1 MFRLIAES
9 DLFNRILLPL
19 FQQYKSALPNMWRKN
34 LIDQYGNP
42 IKPELTTVILI
53 HYKPRIAAAILEL

>member
-1 MFRLIAES
+1 
-9 DLFNRILLPL
+9 
-19 FQQYKSALPNMWRKN
+19 MWRKN

-53 HYKPRIAAAILEL
+53 HYKPRNAAAIPEL